1 METFWFLPLWF
12 PWLYDSAYIFNFPLS
27 LDGKLL
33 YGSDYDYHFNSDSVA
48 TENQPY
54 SAYDP

>member
-12 PWLYDSAYIFNFPLS
+12 PWPYSLDLNFSLS

-48 TENQPY
+48 SENQP
-54 SAYDP
+54 